1 MNHSNLVE
9 KAPMQRRKINVL
21 IAVAL
26 LAMLVMTLWPLSKSP
41 APRVSQK
48 VDAQDAV
55 PEPRKAG
62 DPFEVKRAESTAS
75 PATRSMSRVALIE
88 SIELEK
94 KRACPGEAVQMV
106 MRQRADIGGPV
117 EFTSPNGGDGNPAI
131 VAFDQPGP
139 HTIDV
144 VARNGVGGVD
154 YGTAE
159 LEILEPDSPECANQP
174 VISVRAEVSSL
185 EEDTA
190 DIQVASNGVLQGQLH
205 YTYEFGDG
213 LSAEATAPAVTHN
226 YQLRPQNGPSSTFV
240 VKVRARDEH
249 GKTAEGRASIVFSNI
264 AWLSRAVGS
273 PMVPVAYSR
282 FLEKRGEAIETEL
295 TFRNI
300 EDHPIKFETAEVQV
314 DSCTDRPPVVFQYPA
329 AQVLQGVDTL
339 PTGGVESTTLSLPA
353 ADIDGACRVVVVL
366 AGDTV
371 PGRAGTQIAQVVP
384 RTFDTTRAQIS
395 LDLAGP
401 PLEGALA
408 AAAPV
413 AVDDEKFQDMLT
425 KAQAIL
431 GSDRPITPEELQ
443 RLAREGRLQ

>member
-1 MNHSNLVE
+1 MKNTNPME
-9 KAPMQRRKINVL
+9 KAPMQRRKITVL
-21 IAVAL
+21 ITVAL
-26 LAMLVMTLWPLSKSP
+26 LAMAIMTVWPLSSSQHHRAREKVTAEDAPP
-41 APRVSQK
+41 A
-48 VDAQDAV
+48 
-55 PEPRKAG
+55 ERKAG
-62 DPFEVKRAESTAS
+62 DPWEKKRAETSAS
-75 PATRSMSRVALIE
+75 PEKRSMSRIPLIE

-94 KRACPGEAVQMV
+94 KQACPGETVQMV
-106 MRQRADIGGPV
+106 TKPRSDVGGPV

-131 VAFDQPGP
+131 VAFDQPGV

-154 YGTAE
+154 YGTTE
-159 LEILEPDSPECANQP
+159 LEILEPDSPECVDQP
-174 VISVRAEVSSL
+174 VISVRAAISTL

-190 DIQVASNGVLQGQLH
+190 DILVASNGVLEGQLH

-213 LSAEATAPAVTHN
+213 LSAESPTASVTHN
-226 YQLRPQNGPSSTFV
+226 YQLRAQNGPSSTFL

-249 GKTAEGRASIVFSNI
+249 GRTAMGRASVVFSNI

-273 PMVPVAYSR
+273 PMVPVAYTR
-282 FLEKRGEAIETEL
+282 FLEKRGDSIETEL

-300 EDHPIKFETAEVQV
+300 EDSPVKFETAEVQV
-314 DSCTDRPPVVFQYPA
+314 DSCTDRPPQVFQYPA
-329 AQVLQGVDTL
+329 SQILQGLDTL
-339 PTGGVESTTLSLPA
+339 PTGGVESTTLSLPV
-353 ADIDGACRVVVVL
+353 ADVDGACRIVVVL

-371 PGRAGTQIAQVVP
+371 PPRAGHQLSQVMA

-413 AVDDEKFQDMLT
+413 AIDDEEFQTMLT

-431 GSDRPITPEELQ
+431 GNDRPITPEELQ